1 MTEENFAVRIAQAK
15 LATKVNFVS
24 FAKKTDFASKIKVIN
39 KKVTSNKTKHL
50 EAERNSLI

>member
-15 LATKVNFVS
+15 LATKVNFVG
-24 FAKKTDFASKIKVIN
+24 FGKKADFASKLKVIN

>member
-15 LATKVNFVS
+15 LATKVNFVGY
-24 FAKKTDFASKIKVIN
+24 AKKADFASKLKVIN

>member
-15 LATKVNFVS
+15 LATKVNFVG

-50 EAERNSLI
+50 EAERNSLT